1 MKFYDAENQIV
12 GRMASVVAKQLLE
25 GEKVVIVNCEKAV
38 LAGKPRTTNAHY
50 DQRIKRGNPLHGPYF
65 PRGPDGIV
73 RRAIRGMLPWD
84 KSRGRTAYRNLD
96 VFVGVPEEVQG
107 KKFEKIEVADSAK
120 LRTKSTTVG
129 NVSTSIGAK
138 KRWQ

>member
-25 GEKVVIVNCEKAV
+25 GEKVTIVNCEKAV
-38 LAGKPRTTNAHY
+38 FAGKPKSTEAHY
-50 DQRIKRGNPLHGPYF
+50 DQRFKRGNPLHGPYF

-84 KSRGRTAYRNLD
+84 KSRGRTAYANLE
-96 VFVGVPEEVQG
+96 VVVGMPEEMQG
-107 KKFEKIEVADSAK
+107 KKFEKIKVADSEK
-120 LRTKSTTVG
+120 LRTKTTTVG
-129 NVSTSIGAK
+129 KVSTAIGAK